1 MLGLVLFGGFFLFLV
16 MGLPV
21 GFGLAVAS
29 LAAICFFGYPL
40 TVFTQRMFTAV
51 NSFPLMAIPLFMLA
65 GAFMSH
71 GGITRRI
78 IDFALAFVGGIRGSL
93 GHVVAISGVIMGGIS
108 GSGVADAAA
117 LGSIMIPEMKKRSYD
132 EGFSAA
138 LVACSG
144 SIGLIIPPSIAIIIY
159 GVTAQTSI
167 GDLFMAAIAPGVL
180 IGAGFLGYSYWY
192 AVRHKY
198 PREGAVS
205 GSEKWNRF
213 KDAIWALL
221 MPVIIIGGI
230 RTGVFTATEGGAVV
244 SVYAL
249 VVGVF
254 VYKEITW
261 KNLPKICVEAA
272 ISTAVIGTIIAAT
285 SLFGWLL
292 ASEQIPQQIT
302 NYLLGISDNKYV
314 LLMLINMLLLI
325 CGMFLEVGATNLIL
339 GPILAPIA
347 LKFGVDPVHFGL
359 VFVFLLAMG
368 QATPPF
374 GTTLFVSCGLS
385 GQRVAAVSRQVLPFV
400 AVEVVCALLFAF
412 VPGLSTWL
420 ANLL

>member
-1 MLGLVLFGGFFLFLV
+1 MLGLVLFGGFFLFLI

-21 GFGLAVAS
+21 GFGLAIAS
-29 LAAICFFGYPL
+29 LAAICFFGYPI

-65 GAFMSH
+65 GALMSH

-78 IDFALAFVGGIRGSL
+78 IDFALSFVGGIRGSL

-117 LGSIMIPEMKKRSYD
+117 LGSIMIPEMKKRKYD
-132 EGFSAA
+132 AGFSAA

-192 AVRHKY
+192 AVKHKY
-198 PREGAVS
+198 PREGSVS
-205 GSEKWNRF
+205 GAEKWRRF

-230 RTGVFTATEGGAVV
+230 RSGVFTATEGGAVV
-244 SVYAL
+244 AVYAL
-249 VVGVF
+249 LVGVF
-254 VYKEITW
+254 IYREITW
-261 KNLPKICVEAA
+261 KNLPQICVEAA

-292 ASEQIPQQIT
+292 ASEQIPQFLT
-302 NYLLGISDNKYV
+302 NSLLSISDNKYV
-314 LLMLINMLLLI
+314 LLLLINFLLLI
-325 CGMFLEVGATNLIL
+325 CGMFIDS
-339 GPILAPIA
+339 GPAIMLLAPI
-347 LKFGVDPVHFGL
+347 LVPVAQSLQVHPVQFGL
-359 VFVFLLAMG
+359 VMVINLTIGLL
-368 QATPPF
+368 TPPV
-374 GTTLFVSCGLS
+374 GTAMYVASNISGVPIPRLS
-385 GQRVAAVSRQVLPFV
+385 RSLYPFWIVMLVVLMLV
-400 AVEVVCALLFAF
+400 TY
-412 VPGLSTWL
+412 VPGVVSW
-420 ANLL
+420 AIN

>member
-1 MLGLVLFGGFFLFLV
+1 MTAFFARACAAAWWAGAAWPHGRQRIGLH
-16 MGLPV
+16 
-21 GFGLAVAS
+21 
-29 LAAICFFGYPL
+29 
-40 TVFTQRMFTAV
+40 
-51 NSFPLMAIPLFMLA
+51 MLA
-65 GAFMSH
+65 GALMSH

-78 IDFALAFVGGIRGSL
+78 IDFALSFVGGIRGSL

-132 EGFSAA
+132 TGFSAA

-205 GSEKWNRF
+205 GAEKWRRF

-230 RTGVFTATEGGAVV
+230 RSGVFTATEGGAVV
-244 SVYAL
+244 AVYAL
-249 VVGVF
+249 LVGVF
-254 VYKEITW
+254 VYREITW

-292 ASEQIPQQIT
+292 ASEQIPQYLT
-302 NYLLGISDNKYV
+302 NSLLGISDNKYV
-314 LLMLINMLLLI
+314 LLLLINFLLLI
-325 CGMFLEVGATNLIL
+325 CGMFIDS
-339 GPILAPIA
+339 GPAIMLLAPI
-347 LKFGVDPVHFGL
+347 LVPVAQSLQVHPVQFGL
-359 VFVFLLAMG
+359 VMVINLTIGLL
-368 QATPPF
+368 TPPV
-374 GTTLFVSCGLS
+374 GTAMYVASNISGVPIPRLS
-385 GQRVAAVSRQVLPFV
+385 RSLVPFWLVMLTVLM
-400 AVEVVCALLFAF
+400 LITY
-412 VPGLSTWL
+412 VPGIVSW
-420 ANLL
+420 AIN